1 MAGFRFSPRLNLL
14 RLSVY
19 ICFLFFISA
28 SYADGGRLIAQ
39 PHDLSI
45 MVGTEAEVSL
55 TLLPYNETVLIFPL
69 YEPRSA
75 IDKITPLGN
84 VTIQGDEANGVTFNL
99 SIHAMMGGHV
109 TVYWNTSDP
118 DIKTENAYVRVT
130 IIHYEE
136 VFVICVVVG
145 WLYFAAWSISFYPQ
159 VHENFVRKCVVGLNL
174 DFVVLNVLGNIV
186 YGLFNF
192 GLLWIPSVQLQYYQI
207 HPMGIIPVQIN
218 DAVFS
223 LHAIVLSTITAIQ
236 CAIYE
241 RGSQKV
247 TMYAL
252 TMITLSTAVVVFSS
266 IAAGAGALTWLS
278 VLYYCSYIKLAVT
291 LIKYIPQAHMN
302 YVRKS
307 TVGFSIGSIL
317 LDMMGAH
324 LSIFQ
329 MFLLAYNNDDWSS
342 LFGDPTK
349 FGLGLFTISFDL
361 LFVVQHYVLYRT
373 AGPAHTM
380 LVNGE

>member
-1 MAGFRFSPRLNLL
+1 ML
-14 RLSVY
+14 LSVY
-19 ICFLFFISA
+19 TPSSEGVKLVA
-28 SYADGGRLIAQ
+28 K
-39 PHDLSI
+39 PHDLSV
-45 MVGTEAEVSL
+45 MVGTDAEISL
-55 TLLPYNETVLIFPL
+55 MLSPCNETVLIYPL
-69 YEPRSA
+69 YEPHSA
-75 IDKITPLGN
+75 SDKITHLGN
-84 VTIQGDEANGVTFNL
+84 VTIQGDAVSKVNFNL
-99 SIHAMMGGHV
+99 SIHAMLGGHV

-118 DIKTENAYVRVT
+118 GIETEAAYVRVT

-159 VHENFVRKCVVGLNL
+159 VYENFARKCVVGLNL
-174 DFVVLNVLGNIV
+174 DFVVLNVLGNVV

-192 GLLWIPSVQLQYYQI
+192 GLLWLPSVQLQYYQI

-223 LHAIVLSTITAIQ
+223 MHAIVLSTITAIQ

-247 TMYAL
+247 SVYAIA
-252 TMITLSTAVVVFSS
+252 MIGLSTALLVFSS

-291 LIKYIPQAHMN
+291 LIKYIPQAYMN

-307 TVGFSIGSIL
+307 TVGFSIGSVL
-317 LDMMGAH
+317 LDMIGAH

-329 MFLLAYNNDDWSS
+329 MFLLAYNNDDWGS

-349 FGLGLFTISFDL
+349 FGLGLFTITFDL
-361 LFVVQHYVLYRT
+361 LFVVQHYVLYRSS
-373 AGPAHTM
+373 GPAHM
-380 LVNGE
+380 LLVNGE